1 MTDVATPYERLA
13 VLASQEAEVAPGVQ
27 HLELY
32 TMEGLLTI
40 LWHGDPGAKGAVV
53 ACGGAMGGL
62 LGPDGIYPEV
72 AAVLA
77 RRGIATLR
85 IGFRRPG
92 ELGKCKLD
100 VAAAVEMA
108 ARHGADR
115 VVTMGHSFG
124 GAVAVR
130 VAAALP
136 DVVAGVV
143 TLATQSAGC
152 EVAPH
157 LAGRPLLMFHGDA
170 DELLP
175 VAASETVRTLAGGGE
190 LVVIPRTG
198 HLFTGATPEI
208 VDRLDRWLP
217 AVLDGTAM
225 HET

>member
-1 MTDVATPYERLA
+1 MNDRATPYERLA
-13 VLASQEAEVAPGVQ
+13 VLASQEAEVAPGLQ

-62 LGPDGIYPEV
+62 LGPDGLYQEL

-77 RRGIATLR
+77 RQGIATLR

-92 ELGKCKLD
+92 ELGRCTLD

-115 VVTMGHSFG
+115 VVTVGHSFG

-136 DVVAGVV
+136 EVVAGAV

-157 LAGRPLLMFHGDA
+157 LGGRPLLMFHGDA

-175 VAASETVRTLAGGGE
+175 VAASETVRALAGGGE
-190 LVVIPRTG
+190 LVVLPGAG
-198 HLFTGATPEI
+198 HLLTGATKTI
-208 VDRLDRWLP
+208 LDRLARWVP
-217 AVLDGTAM
+217 SVLDGSS
-225 HET
+225 